1 MYFYGPVLS
10 RRLGFSLGIDLFS
23 KKTCNFSCIYC
34 QLGKTPK
41 KRIRRISQINWTEFK
56 KELRNILKKNL
67 KIDCFTLSGSGEPTL
82 HKNLDKIISLIK
94 KETKNKYPICVITN
108 SSLLYK
114 KEIRKEL
121 RKAEIIIPSLDAASF
136 NLFKKINNPHPQI
149 KLSKVIEGLINL
161 RREFKG
167 KIYLEIMLIKGL
179 NDGLKEIEKLKKI
192 IEKINPDKVHLNL
205 PIRPTPE
212 KVNLPSQNKL
222 EKIKKIIGDKAF
234 LVTPSLKAKQ
244 YKDSLKIKE
253 KILEFL
259 KRRPANLEEL
269 SICLGENSSLISKH
283 LSMLLKEKRIRKRF
297 HKGKLNF
304 LIND

>member
-23 KKTCNFSCIYC
+23 KKTCNFNCIYC

-41 KRIRRISQINWTEFK
+41 KRIRRISQINWAEFK

-67 KIDCFTLSGSGEPTL
+67 KIDYFTLSGSGEPTL

-94 KETKNKYPICVITN
+94 KETKNKYPVCVITN

-114 KEIRKEL
+114 KEVRREL
-121 RKAEIIIPSLDAASF
+121 RKADLIIPSLDAISSD
-136 NLFKKINNPHPQI
+136 LFKKINNPHPQI

-179 NDGLKEIEKLKKI
+179 NDNLKEIKKLKKI

-205 PIRPTPE
+205 PTRPTPE
-212 KVNLPSQNKL
+212 KVSLPSQDKL

-234 LVTPSLKAKQ
+234 LVAPSLKAKQ
-244 YKDSLKIKE
+244 FKDSLKIEE

-259 KRRPANLEEL
+259 KRRPADLGEL
-269 SICLGENSSLISKH
+269 SICLGENPSLVSKY
-283 LSMLLKEKRIRKRF
+283 LDILLKEKRIKKRF
-297 HKGKLNF
+297 HRGKLNF